1 MSAPVSE
8 TPVGE
13 YLRALASTAAVPGG
27 GSAAALAGAM
37 GCALVSMVA
46 KLSRKR
52 AADAA
57 AARTLEDLVPEADR
71 LAERLLELSQED
83 VEAYRAVVQTRREH
97 ASDPKALAQAS
108 VRAAEV
114 PLEAARAAARAI
126 ELQRRLEPLAWSVTA
141 SDAQAAGLL
150 LQAGLRAALAN
161 VAINLPELEGEAR
174 QRIEAEYRRLKD
186 GGRGAAR

>member
-1 MSAPVSE
+1 MSSPVSE
-8 TPVGE
+8 TPIGE

-46 KLSRKR
+46 KLSVKR
-52 AADAA
+52 AADEA

-71 LAERLLELSQED
+71 LGQRLLELSQED
-83 VEAYRAVVQTRREH
+83 VEAYREVVRTRRERDP
-97 ASDPKALAQAS
+97 DPKSLAQAS
-108 VRAAEV
+108 VRAAQV
-114 PLEAARAAARAI
+114 PLEAARAAAGAI
-126 ELQRRLEPLAWSVTA
+126 ELQRRLEPLAWSMTA
-141 SDAQAAGLL
+141 SDAEAAGLL

-174 QRIEAEYRRLKD
+174 QRIEAEYRRLK
-186 GGRGAAR
+186 GAG